1 MPLRTDH
8 GPSPILQ
15 ELLALGVLRIANDG
29 SNSVVLPDGTAWSGG
44 GGGSPNF
51 ADAEVP
57 VGAIDGANHV
67 YTLVNAPS
75 GASLQLFL
83 NGIMCKAGVDYVLAG
98 NTITYTNA
106 PQAGDSHEAFYRY

>member
-1 MPLRTDH
+1 MIRL
-8 GPSPILQ
+8 
-15 ELLALGVLRIANDG
+15 ANDG
-29 SNSVVLPDGTAWSGG
+29 SGKLVNPDGTEHVISGG
-44 GGGSPNF
+44 GVNF

-57 VGAIDGANHV
+57 AGLINGANHV